1 MKNAVALSPAIEV
14 PGPQQ
19 PTGWRAQFQ
28 KPSGLLGR
36 AIGHLMAFKNKE
48 RSWWVLPMLEIHQ
61 NDCVL
66 EVGFGSGIDIRRV
79 SEIAIDGYVAGVD
92 HSPLMVEQASRR
104 NRAAIDKGLVEL
116 QLGSAL
122 RLPFPDDFFNKVF
135 SINVAQ
141 FWTDPVAV
149 MLEMRRVVRP
159 GGLAAVAVQPRS
171 KNAKEGA
178 ARETGRSLVE
188 NMRAAGFNEVRLEAK
203 RMKPVSTVCAIGVK

>member
-1 MKNAVALSPAIEV
+1 MKNAIALSPAIQV
-14 PGPQQ
+14 PGSGQ
-19 PTGWRAQFQ
+19 PGGWHSQFH
-28 KPSGLLGR
+28 KPSGMLGR
-36 AIGHLMAFKNKE
+36 AVGHLMAFKNKE

-79 SEIAIDGYVAGVD
+79 SEIAADGFVAGVD
-92 HSPLMVEQASRR
+92 HSPLMVAQASRR
-104 NRAAIDKGLVEL
+104 NRAAIGKGLVEL
-116 QLGSAL
+116 QLGSASK
-122 RLPFPDDFFNKVF
+122 LPYPDDFFNKVF

-141 FWTDPVAV
+141 FWADPVAI

-159 GGLAAVAVQPRS
+159 GGLVAVAVQPRS
-171 KNAKEGA
+171 KGAKERT

-188 NMRAAGFNEVRLEAK
+188 NMRAAGFSEVRLEAK